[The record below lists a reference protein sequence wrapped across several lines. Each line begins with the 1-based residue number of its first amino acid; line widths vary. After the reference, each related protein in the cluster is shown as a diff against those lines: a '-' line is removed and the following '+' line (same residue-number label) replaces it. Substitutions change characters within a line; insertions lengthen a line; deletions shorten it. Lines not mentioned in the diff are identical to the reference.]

1 MCYYLINQKILINE
15 NEGNDAMSV
24 LQSLL
29 ETYLV
34 DQHIE
39 LREEETTQE
48 RRHDTNNYPKGF
60 FTSL

>member
-1 MCYYLINQKILINE
+1 MINE
-15 NEGNDAMSV
+15 SEGNDAMSV
-24 LQSLL
+24 LQSSL

-48 RRHDTNNYPKGF
+48 RRHDTNNYPEGF

>member
-1 MCYYLINQKILINE
+1 MCYYLTNQKILINE

-24 LQSLL
+24 LQSSL

-48 RRHDTNNYPKGF
+48 HRHDTNNYPEGF